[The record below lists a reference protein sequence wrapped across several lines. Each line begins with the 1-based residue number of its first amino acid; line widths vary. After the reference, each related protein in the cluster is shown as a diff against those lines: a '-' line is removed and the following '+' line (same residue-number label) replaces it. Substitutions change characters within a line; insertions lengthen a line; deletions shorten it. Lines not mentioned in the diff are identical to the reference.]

1 MIIPAGYAQVNLRF
15 IGSPLPTGAEITFG
29 VNPSGA
35 STPSLIAAAV
45 EDALDTSGVLAPL
58 SNAINVGTILVKEG
72 PNSTGPSGEFPSL
85 QGGGTAGNVSPPN
98 VSAIVRKNT
107 GIGGRH
113 GSGRMYLP
121 GIIET
126 VVGDDGALAS
136 GFVSGLQTDLDEFL
150 VALAANDAAMTLLHG
165 DATSP
170 YLVTSLVIQNT
181 AATQRRRLRR

>member
-1 MIIPAGYAQVNLRF
+1 MIIPAGFAQVNIRF
-15 IGSPLPTGAEITFG
+15 AGAPLPTGAEITFG

-35 STPSLIAAAV
+35 TTPSLVAAAV

-58 SNAINVGTILVKEG
+58 SNAITVQSILVKEG
-72 PNSTGPSGEFPSL
+72 PNSTGPSGEFPSV

-98 VSAIVRKNT
+98 VAAIVRKNT

-113 GSGRMYLP
+113 GSGRFYLP

-126 VVGDDGALAS
+126 VVGDDGVLGGS
-136 GFVSGLQTDLDEFL
+136 FVLGLQADLDEFL
-150 VALAANDAAMTLLHG
+150 IALAANDAAMTLLHS

-170 YLVTSLVIQNT
+170 NLVTSLLLSDR